1 LLNALM
7 LYHSVQA
14 GLDMAIFN
22 ASKVIP
28 VSRIDADSRKLFE
41 DLIFDRRGPD
51 YDPLKLIITEF
62 AGKKTTKAQDRREGM
77 DIESRLKQD
86 IIDGE
91 RHLIGDDIASALA
104 ANLDPMH
111 LVNNVLLEGM
121 KTVGERFGKG
131 ETQLPFVLES
141 AETMKAAIGC
151 LEPHMGQKS
160 AKTKGRMLLAT
171 VKGDVHDIGKNLVG
185 IILSNNGFDVED
197 LGIKQ
202 PIEEILKAYDDKPAD
217 AIGLSGLLVKST
229 VIMKESLAYMS
240 QRGYKVPVILGGAA
254 LTKDFVE
261 TVCREEYQGGAVFY
275 AADAFDG
282 LKHMENALSG
292 AVAAPTQIASMPSAT
307 DKHGADWPMTELT
320 SEGQSS
326 WVTRQNTPPV
336 PPFWGIKDIA
346 PPIDEVMHL
355 LSDAAV
361 MQNRWAFTKGTLT
374 SDQFKAILNEKA
386 EPLLALWKERIINE
400 NLLEPRAKYGYF
412 PVQAQGS
419 SLNIFNADRT
429 DIIATFAFPRQQ
441 SGRRLA
447 ISDFY
452 NTASSGFDLLPI
464 QLVTLGSRI
473 QSKTADL
480 YRENKYSDYFYLHG
494 LAAEFTE
501 CCAKWLHRR
510 IKAELNI
517 QGGQRYSFGYPP
529 CPNLEG
535 NGLILNL
542 LGGKELGVA
551 MTESL
556 QLEPEFTTCALVAWH
571 PQAVYFTV

>member
-1 LLNALM
+1 
-7 LYHSVQA
+7 
-14 GLDMAIFN
+14 
-22 ASKVIP
+22 
-28 VSRIDADSRKLFE
+28 
-41 DLIFDRRGPD
+41 
-51 YDPLKLIITEF
+51 
-62 AGKKTTKAQDRREGM
+62 
-77 DIESRLKQD
+77 
-86 IIDGE
+86 
-91 RHLIGDDIASALA
+91 
-104 ANLDPMH
+104 MH

-121 KTVGERFGKG
+121 KTVGERLGKG

-160 AKTKGRMLLAT
+160 AKTKGRILLAT

-197 LGIKQ
+197 IGIKQ
-202 PIEEILKAYDDKPAD
+202 PIEEILKAYDAKPAD

-240 QRGYKVPVILGGAA
+240 QRGYRVPVILGGAA

-261 TVCREEYQGGAVFY
+261 TACREEYQDGAVFY

-282 LKHMENALSG
+282 LKHMENVLSG
-292 AVAAPTQIASMPSAT
+292 ALAAPAQAANMPSAD
-307 DKHGADWPMTELT
+307 DKQREEKTEWPTAELT
-320 SEGQSS
+320 PEGQSS
-326 WVTRQNTPPV
+326 WVTRQQTPPE
-336 PPFWGIKDIA
+336 PPFWGLKDMA
-346 PPIDEVMHL
+346 PPIGEVMAL
-355 LSDAAV
+355 LSDGAV

-374 SDQFKAILNEKA
+374 NDQFKAILAEKA
-386 EPLLALWKERIINE
+386 EPLLAHWKERVISE
-400 NLLEPRAKYGYF
+400 NLLEPRARYGYF

-419 SLNIFNADRT
+419 SLNVFSPDRT
-429 DIIATFAFPRQQ
+429 EIIATFAFPRQP

-452 NTASSGFDLLPI
+452 NTASSGFDVLPI
-464 QLVTLGSRI
+464 QMVTLGSRI
-473 QSKTADL
+473 QSKTAEL
-480 YRENKYSDYFYLHG
+480 HRENKYSDYFYLHG
-494 LAAEFTE
+494 LAAEYTE

-510 IKAELNI
+510 IKAELSI
-517 QGGQRYSFGYPP
+517 KGGQRYSFGYPP

-542 LGGKELGVA
+542 LNGKELGVA

-571 PQAVYFTV
+571 PQAVYFTI